1 MNGGLWAIVLA
12 GGEGRGLR
20 ALTRH
25 LYDEDRP
32 KQYAALVGS
41 RSLLRQTLDRVGR
54 LVPAERTVVVTLAS
68 HARFIEAEWRGAPA
82 PRVLAQPCDRGTAAA
97 VLLAAHWI
105 QAHDPRAIVVSFP
118 SDHFILEEAAFTRRV
133 ADVARFVTEHPDTMV
148 LLGAPPTEPETE
160 YGWIEPG
167 ERVGWTVQGPLYRVR
182 RFEEKPSTP
191 MAAALSQAGGL
202 WNTFVLTAAAATLI
216 KAGRECVPNLHDRL
230 ARAAP
235 FVGTEHEHWAIRHAY
250 ALAPT
255 ADFSRSILEL
265 CPVPLA
271 VSRVPGLTWSDL
283 GTPERV
289 ARVLQRLGPAP
300 AWLGALEPTA

>member
-82 PRVLAQPCDRGTAAA
+82 SRVLAQPCDRGTAAA

-216 KAGRECVPNLHDRL
+216 KAGRDACRISTIGWHGPPRSL
-230 ARAAP
+230 ARSTST
-235 FVGTEHEHWAIRHAY
+235 G
-250 ALAPT
+250 
-255 ADFSRSILEL
+255 RSVTPMRLRPRPI
-265 CPVPLA
+265 
-271 VSRVPGLTWSDL
+271 SPGRSSSS
-283 GTPERV
+283 
-289 ARVLQRLGPAP
+289 ARFPWPSPGCRG
-300 AWLGALEPTA
+300 